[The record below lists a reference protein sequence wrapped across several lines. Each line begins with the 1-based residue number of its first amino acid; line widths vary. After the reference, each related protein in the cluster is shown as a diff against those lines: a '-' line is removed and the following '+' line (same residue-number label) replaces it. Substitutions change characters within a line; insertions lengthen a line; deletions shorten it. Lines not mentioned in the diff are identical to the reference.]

1 MSPFDPSARR
11 SWHGASPSSG
21 EHLWHEG
28 GAQGERRDG
37 SGSGPGP
44 VFGAGS
50 TYDSPL
56 RSGAPPST
64 SMRQEERA
72 LAQEQQAGSGA
83 PDPAGVTAWPN
94 ETRAEAPST
103 GFHPVTPAADGSA
116 PIAEGAVLGELSAAL
131 AAALSRRLSPEQY
144 ATWFRR
150 VRLVKLD
157 ERTATFAVPNEFAR
171 EWIASYYLDPMAAAV
186 LASLGVK
193 RRVELRVDPEAAVE
207 HTAYETG
214 SNVPV
219 QTTQGSAEATPDGD
233 RPRRGPDTLGGGRS
247 HGRPSDPPAAPS
259 GRNGF
264 TDPHAH
270 RGGDPHGRADQGG
283 RHGANGRGEVAPR
296 GGPPARSVV
305 PSRPA
310 REREESGP
318 LERDMLLHSNSD
330 IVLNPR
336 YTFENYVVG
345 PCNRFAHAAAMG
357 AAEHPGR
364 AYNPLF
370 LHGRVGVGKTHL
382 LQALCFM
389 ILERQPASRIL
400 YLSCETFVNH
410 FINALENGDLME
422 FRDKYRNVDV
432 LVVDDIQLLANK
444 ERTQEEFFHTFNTLY
459 NAGKQI
465 VLSSDSPPK
474 DIPTLQ
480 DRLVSRFKWGM
491 VTEVSPPCFET
502 RVAIVKRKGRE
513 RGHEVPDEVAQFIAE
528 HIEENVRE
536 LEGAVTRLLG
546 YAGITAQALDVTLAR
561 NALADLI
568 EVQRGAPTMEDILAT
583 ATAHFSV
590 KLSDLQ
596 SKRRTAAIAY
606 PRQVAMFLARR
617 ITRHS
622 LEEIG
627 GFFGGRDH
635 TTVLYAVDKIA
646 KLCDKDPATAKVVG
660 NLLEKLSGRR

>member
-1 MSPFDPSARR
+1 MSPSEPYPRLAFA
-11 SWHGASPSSG
+11 
-21 EHLWHEG
+21 
-28 GAQGERRDG
+28 DG
-37 SGSGPGP
+37 SPERLE
-44 VFGAGS
+44 
-50 TYDSPL
+50 TTL
-56 RSGAPPST
+56 RFAAQRGDAP
-64 SMRQEERA
+64 RA
-72 LAQEQQAGSGA
+72 ELRAIALE
-83 PDPAGVTAWPN
+83 P
-94 ETRAEAPST
+94 AEAPSF
-103 GFHPVTPAADGSA
+103 GAPAARVTEAAQRADDADAGGREPA
-116 PIAEGAVLGELSAAL
+116 EDAATPGPVERVAAGEVPTAEGAVLGEISAAI
-131 AAALSRRLSPEQY
+131 AAALSRRLQPEQY
-144 ATWFRR
+144 TTWFRR
-150 VRLVKLD
+150 VRLVRLD
-157 ERTATFAVPNEFAR
+157 ERAAVFAVPNEFAR
-171 EWIASYYLDPMAAAV
+171 EWIATYYLEPLSAAV

-193 RRVELRVDPEAAVE
+193 RRVELRVDPEAAVQ
-207 HTAYETG
+207 HSASETG
-214 SNVPV
+214 LAPERTEGPSERQAEERAEWPADRRGDRTIDGPIERRAARPTERPRSD
-219 QTTQGSAEATPDGD
+219 QPPHLGQGSERAWRDAPGTSEQ
-233 RPRRGPDTLGGGRS
+233 PRR
-247 HGRPSDPPAAPS
+247 PAAQPERAHPPS
-259 GRNGF
+259 QPAGPERRE
-264 TDPHAH
+264 AE
-270 RGGDPHGRADQGG
+270 
-283 RHGANGRGEVAPR
+283 GEF
-296 GGPPARSVV
+296 GPYPARPEPTHGGSN
-305 PSRPA
+305 SA
-310 REREESGP
+310 R
-318 LERDMLLHSNSD
+318 RDALLHANSD

-336 YTFENYVVG
+336 YAFEHYVVG
-345 PCNRFAHAAAMG
+345 PCNRFAHAASMG

-382 LQALCFM
+382 LQAFCFM

-410 FINALENGDLME
+410 FINALENGDLMG
-422 FRDKYRNVDV
+422 FREKYRSVDV

-491 VTEVSPPCFET
+491 VTEVSAPCFET

-513 RGHEVPDEVAQFIAE
+513 RNREVPDEVAQFIAE

-546 YAGITAQALDVTLAR
+546 YAGITSQTIDVTLAR

-568 EVQRGAPTMEDILAT
+568 DVQRGAPTMDDIIAV
-583 ATAHFSV
+583 AVAHFSV

-627 GFFGGRDH
+627 GYFGGRDH

-646 KLCDKDPATAKVVG
+646 KLCERDPETAKLVG
-660 NLLEKLSGRR
+660 SLLEKLTGRR

>member
-1 MSPFDPSARR
+1 
-11 SWHGASPSSG
+11 
-21 EHLWHEG
+21 
-28 GAQGERRDG
+28 
-37 SGSGPGP
+37 
-44 VFGAGS
+44 
-50 TYDSPL
+50 
-56 RSGAPPST
+56 
-64 SMRQEERA
+64 
-72 LAQEQQAGSGA
+72 
-83 PDPAGVTAWPN
+83 
-94 ETRAEAPST
+94 
-103 GFHPVTPAADGSA
+103 
-116 PIAEGAVLGELSAAL
+116 
-131 AAALSRRLSPEQY
+131 
-144 ATWFRR
+144 
-150 VRLVKLD
+150 
-157 ERTATFAVPNEFAR
+157 
-171 EWIASYYLDPMAAAV
+171 
-186 LASLGVK
+186 
-193 RRVELRVDPEAAVE
+193 
-207 HTAYETG
+207 
-214 SNVPV
+214 
-219 QTTQGSAEATPDGD
+219 
-233 RPRRGPDTLGGGRS
+233 
-247 HGRPSDPPAAPS
+247 
-259 GRNGF
+259 
-264 TDPHAH
+264 
-270 RGGDPHGRADQGG
+270 
-283 RHGANGRGEVAPR
+283 
-296 GGPPARSVV
+296 
-305 PSRPA
+305 
-310 REREESGP
+310 
-318 LERDMLLHSNSD
+318 
-330 IVLNPR
+330 
-336 YTFENYVVG
+336 
-345 PCNRFAHAAAMG
+345 
-357 AAEHPGR
+357 
-364 AYNPLF
+364 
-370 LHGRVGVGKTHL
+370 
-382 LQALCFM
+382 
-389 ILERQPASRIL
+389 
-400 YLSCETFVNH
+400 
-410 FINALENGDLME
+410 ME

-635 TTVLYAVDKIA
+635 STVLYAVEKIERLQREDEQFRA
-646 KLCDKDPATAKVVG
+646 LIG
-660 NLLEKLSGRR
+660 RLLDRLQQG